1 MNLVTFGLSG
11 ISKEFGGA
19 PCPLSRR
26 EPWKEDIWQ
35 CHCSGV
41 KHWKSCISSPH
52 TMLILANGPK
62 KQLTS
67 FRIFSHLQKEQ
78 IRVSCWVIIWLT
90 SSLSD
95 LIMSFVLSSGLCC
108 GPNCNRIYY
117 YVWLWENRRT
127 GKSYRHTCAIGDTYR
142 SWCVSVYRR
151 AAWLCWWNER
161 Q

>member
-1 MNLVTFGLSG
+1 MPVEPERTL
-11 ISKEFGGA
+11 EGGHLTV
-19 PCPLSRR
+19 PLQVCKTQES
-26 EPWKEDIWQ
+26 I
-35 CHCSGV
+35 
-41 KHWKSCISSPH
+41 ISSPH

-78 IRVSCWVIIWLT
+78 IGVSCWVIIWLT

-117 YVWLWENRRT
+117 YV
-127 GKSYRHTCAIGDTYR
+127 
-142 SWCVSVYRR
+142 
-151 AAWLCWWNER
+151 
-161 Q
+161 